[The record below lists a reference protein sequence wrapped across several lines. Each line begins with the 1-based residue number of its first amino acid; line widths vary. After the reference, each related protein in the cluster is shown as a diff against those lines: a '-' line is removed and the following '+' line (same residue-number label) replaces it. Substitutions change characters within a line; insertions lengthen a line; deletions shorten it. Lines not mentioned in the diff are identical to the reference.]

1 MYRNN
6 GRRNIPGIA
15 HVHTLINQ
23 RQGGSEILGVFNTV
37 SGGSQHTVGRYIRT
51 IAGLRV
57 IVSVDR
63 VTVVVISRV
72 HLVADAVAIRL
83 GIRTGVG
90 SGKMQAEIKCLGG
103 EAVSE

>member
-1 MYRNN
+1 MCIRD
-6 GRRNIPGIA
+6 R
-15 HVHTLINQ
+15 
-23 RQGGSEILGVFNTV
+23 FNTV

-63 VTVVVISRV
+63 VTVVVLSRV

-90 SGKMQAEIKCLGG
+90 LSLIHSWNTPNWHLPSPRTAARRVVRI
-103 EAVSE
+103 S

>member
-1 MYRNN
+1 MMTNL
-6 GRRNIPGIA
+6 GRKFKGEQEIAPGDVRRMFEYSNANKTDAYYI
-15 HVHTLINQ
+15 T
-23 RQGGSEILGVFNTV
+23 NTV
-37 SGGSQHTVGRYIRT
+37 SSGSQHTVGRYIRT

-57 IVSVDR
+57 IISVDR

-90 SGKMQAEIKCLGG
+90 SGKMQAEIKCLGQ
-103 EAVSE
+103 